1 MAKKRFRVFV
11 GISQG
16 VEKRPAFLERLSV
29 LLQEGY
35 TFHEG
40 LILLLPHH
48 AKNYSDLLSRVESD
62 LISGQRITSILERL
76 GFSPSILLPVVVSE
90 VDGRLAETLKGIAE
104 RLKKTEE
111 RRKKL
116 RSLLLYPVVLFFF
129 MTILLLGYRNYFLP
143 NLQALSVSKNE
154 VGTGFVEMLPIIV
167 SKIPDVIVGSILVV
181 FIVAVVG
188 TLFYRKLM
196 PSSKISF
203 LLKIPVI
210 RRFFTKLKT
219 RDFASEIGSLLQ
231 SGLSMQD
238 ALDVLVEQKVD
249 PVMSEV
255 ASTIKKHVI
264 YGESFDQA
272 IYLTSSLLDELGA
285 YAKHGS
291 DTGHLAKEL
300 IIYSE
305 KLNEMVEEEIGKWL
319 SMLQPILFT
328 ILAICILSAYLA
340 LLLPVYGMFDK
351 I

>member
-1 MAKKRFRVFV
+1 MAKKGFKVFV
-11 GISQG
+11 GTSQNI
-16 VEKRPAFLERLSV
+16 ENRPAFLERLSI

-35 TFHEG
+35 TFHES
-40 LILLLPHH
+40 LVLLLPHH
-48 AKNYSDLLSRVESD
+48 SKSYSELLERVETD
-62 LISGQRITSILERL
+62 LKSGQGVTSILERL
-76 GFSPSILLPVVVSE
+76 GFSQSVLLPVVVSE

-104 RLKKTEE
+104 RLKKTDE

-116 RSLLLYPVVLFFF
+116 RNLLLYPLVLFFF
-129 MTILLLGYRNYFLP
+129 MTILLLAYRNYFLP
-143 NLQALSVSKNE
+143 NLQALSISRNE
-154 VGTGFVEMLPIIV
+154 EGSGFVDMLPLIV
-167 SKIPDVIVGSILVV
+167 SKIPDVVVGSVLVV
-181 FIVAVVG
+181 IIVATAG
-188 TLFYRKLM
+188 LIFYRKLM

-203 LLKIPVI
+203 LLKLPLI
-210 RRFFTKLKT
+210 RWFFTKLKT
-219 RDFASEIGSLLQ
+219 RDFAGEIGSLLQ

-238 ALDVLVEQKVD
+238 ALEVLVVQKVD
-249 PVMSEV
+249 PIMSEV
-255 ASTIKKHVI
+255 ASTIKKHVV

-272 IYLTSSLLDELGA
+272 IYLTSGLLDELGA

-305 KLNEMVEEEIGKWL
+305 KLNEVVEEEIGKWL
-319 SMLQPILFT
+319 AMLQPILFT

>member
-1 MAKKRFRVFV
+1 MAKKGFMVFF
-11 GISQG
+11 GISQSIDN
-16 VEKRPAFLERLSV
+16 RSAFLERLSI

-35 TFHEG
+35 TFHDG

-48 AKNYSDLLSRVESD
+48 AKNYSDLLSQVESD
-62 LISGQRITSILERL
+62 LKSGQGITSILERL
-76 GFSPSILLPVVVSE
+76 GFSPSVLLPVIVSE

-104 RLKKTEE
+104 RLKRTDE

-129 MTILLLGYRNYFLP
+129 MTILLVGYRNYFLP
-143 NLQALSVSKNE
+143 NLQALSVSRNE
-154 VGTGFVEMLPIIV
+154 AGTGFVEMLPIIV
-167 SKIPDVIVGSILVV
+167 SKIPDVIIASVLVV

-188 TLFYRKLM
+188 TLFYRKLL
-196 PSSKISF
+196 PSSKIGF
-203 LLKIPVI
+203 LLKIPI
-210 RRFFTKLKT
+210 IGRFFTKLNT
-219 RDFASEIGSLLQ
+219 RDFAGEIGSLLQ

-238 ALDVLVEQKVD
+238 ALDVLVEQEVD
-249 PVMSEV
+249 PIMSEV
-255 ASTIKKHVI
+255 AGVIKKHVV

-272 IYLTSSLLDELGA
+272 IHLTNSLLDDLGA

-305 KLNEMVEEEIGKWL
+305 KLNEMVEEEMGKWL